1 MKLLAPQNTQTNR
14 LLVILIGG
22 VMTIIYP
29 SILAIEKFY
38 IFLLLTL
45 FQLTLLTGLFFYP
58 MISLSMHLVLL
69 MTLTLITLKKSL

>member
-1 MKLLAPQNTQTNR
+1 MKLLAPQNTQNNR

>member
-1 MKLLAPQNTQTNR
+1 MKLLAPQNTETNR
-14 LLVILIGG
+14 LLVMLIGG
-22 VMTIIYP
+22 VITVIYP
-29 SILAIEKFY
+29 SILAIEKFK